1 MKTTIWK
8 FVIAAPVYVT
18 LRSMSAE
25 ELDWLLGV
33 CFGFTAYLLADISVR
48 AWDANDQ

>member
-1 MKTTIWK
+1 MKTAMWK

-25 ELDWLLGV
+25 DLDWLLSM
-33 CFGFTAYLLADISVR
+33 CFGFTAYLLADIAVR
-48 AWDANDQ
+48 VWDANDR